1 MIFADKLIQLRKKN
15 GLSQEELADKVG
27 VSRQAVSKWESAQSI
42 PDIDKI
48 IVLSGLFGVSTDY
61 LLKDELEAEDSI
73 PLEEEKKKV
82 TISMANECI
91 TKKEKMSKLIALGVA
106 LCVCSPIILILLA
119 GLSDYGYLKESIAV
133 LFGFIF
139 LFSFITVAVV
149 LFVYA
154 GLQLNEFES
163 LKKEEFDLEY
173 GVKGIVTEKKKNF
186 KNKYNT
192 LIILGIILCFIGVII
207 LVSFAVALED
217 LFVII
222 AVCILLLCCAIS
234 LYMFTLAGLIMETY
248 NILLREEEYAKDKK
262 SKNII
267 DAVTS
272 CYWLLITGV
281 YLLISFLTENWGITW
296 VIWPIAGVVFAAII
310 TILDACIKNKNNK
323 GK

>member
-48 IVLSGLFGVSTDY
+48 IMLSGLFGVSTDF

-82 TISMANECI
+82 SISMANECM
-91 TKKEKMSKLIALGVA
+91 TKMGKMSKLIAFGVV
-106 LCVCSPIILILLA
+106 LCVCSPIILILLS
-119 GLSDYGYLKESIAV
+119 GLSDYGYVKESIAV

-139 LFSFITVAVV
+139 LFSLITIAVV

-154 GLQLNEFES
+154 GLQINEYET

-173 GVKGIVTEKKKNF
+173 GVKGIVTEKKKDF

-207 LVSFAVALED
+207 LVSFAVALND

-222 AVCILLLCCAIS
+222 AVCVLLLCSAVAS
-234 LYMFTLAGLIMETY
+234 YMFTYAGLLMETF
-248 NILLREEEYAKDKK
+248 NLLLKEEEYSKDKRAK
-262 SKNII
+262 
-267 DAVTS
+267 T
-272 CYWLLITGV
+272 LLMQ
-281 YLLISFLTENWGITW
+281 LHH
-296 VIWPIAGVVFAAII
+296 VIGY
-310 TILDACIKNKNNK
+310 
-323 GK
+323 